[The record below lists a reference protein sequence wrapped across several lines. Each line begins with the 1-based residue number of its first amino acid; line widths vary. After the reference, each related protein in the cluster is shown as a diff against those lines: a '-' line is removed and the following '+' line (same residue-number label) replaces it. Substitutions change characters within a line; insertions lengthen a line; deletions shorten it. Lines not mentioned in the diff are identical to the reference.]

1 MDIIISS
8 LVLWIA
14 PASLMWVV
22 LTSKWLN
29 ARALVAGRL
38 AEGIAWLSVASATV
52 ATALWVLFAKSPVEA
67 TITSAYWIGIR
78 FDALSA
84 IILLLVSFMGAIIL
98 RYSKN
103 YLAGDEKQGHF
114 FKWMCVTLGA
124 VIAMVLAPGLVQFA
138 LAWVA
143 TSLGLHKLLIYFPDR
158 LGTLLS
164 SRKKSLVSRMG
175 DLCLIVAF
183 TGIYT
188 IYGVQDFGYIFE
200 AVWFEGSLLSNHA
213 WIGWLII
220 FGAIFK
226 SAQFP
231 FHTWLPD
238 TMGAP
243 TPVSALMHA
252 GIINGG
258 GYLVVRLSPCA
269 CTHTRCASH
278 AGDRRCPNCS
288 LCVNGHALSDK
299 CEACTSLFHHRT
311 DGFYAFA
318 MRSRCLPS
326 CGAPFGRTLTL

>member
-1 MDIIISS
+1 MDTIISS

-14 PASLMWVV
+14 PASLLWVV

-29 ARALVAGRL
+29 ARALAAGRV
-38 AEGIAWLSVASATV
+38 AEGIAWVSLASATV
-52 ATALWVLFAKSPVEA
+52 ATALWALFEESPVEA
-67 TITSAYWIGIR
+67 TITSAHWIGIR

-84 IILLLVSFMGAIIL
+84 IILLLVCFMGAIIL

-124 VIAMVLAPGLVQFA
+124 VIAMVLAPGLVQFS

-164 SRKKSLVSRMG
+164 SRKKSLFSRVG

-183 TGIYT
+183 SGIYT
-188 IYGVQDFGYIFE
+188 IYGVQDFGHIFE
-200 AVWFEGSLLSNHA
+200 AVRFESSLLGNHA

-220 FGAIFK
+220 SSAILK

-231 FHTWLPD
+231 FHALLPD

-243 TPVSALMHA
+243 TPVSALMQA

-258 GYLVVRLSPCA
+258 GYLVVRLSPVLV
-269 CTHTRCASH
+269 HIPRRASR
-278 AGDRRCPNCS
+278 AGGRRCRYCS
-288 LCVNGHALSDK
+288 LCLHGHALSDQ
-299 CEACTSLFHHRT
+299 CEACTSLLHHRA
-311 DGFYAFA
+311 DGFYASA